1 MLAGGS
7 ALAQAPAGGGTVPK
21 DVKLPVNVS
30 LAIYLPAQL
39 RRWHGPFS
47 GLLGS
52 SRTLEDTALSAGAI
66 YFSESHMAEAGAD
79 APYGL
84 LLALHPDLKA
94 ESGHLVYTLNY
105 AVFAADAQ
113 PLMKSSETVAVGGF
127 DLDRA
132 TLQATQQVMTVL
144 ITGLHPDE
152 HKYPAVLN
160 LKSRSLDFAI
170 DGDKPW
176 SSGTGFYFN
185 SSGQVLTAAHV
196 IHDCIKIQVKRD
208 DKALSAKL
216 LAASNV
222 IDIAALDTSA
232 PTASAPTA
240 SAPTAS
246 APTASAPTASAPT
259 ASAPTASAPTA
270 FLGFRRDTPI
280 ELGEPVT
287 NVSFPLQSILAAT
300 PNLTR
305 GNVSARGGLTGS
317 EGQFQFS
324 APIQPGA
331 SGGPVVSDG
340 GELLGVTVSTLNA
353 AALAKQGTIPQ
364 NVNFA
369 LEARYVVRFLQKNGL
384 AFTSVEPNLHG
395 DAHTAN
401 QAALAAVVSVQCYE

>member
-1 MLAGGS
+1 VGKASAPGVSWLRWLLPAMVVAGQAVADTPAS
-7 ALAQAPAGGGTVPK
+7 AALPK
-21 DVKLPVNVS
+21 DLKLPINVS

-39 RRWHGPFS
+39 RRWHGPIS
-47 GLLGS
+47 GPLGS
-52 SRTLEDTALSAGAI
+52 SRTLEDTVLSAGAI

-84 LLALHPDLKA
+84 LLALHPDLKG
-94 ESGHLVYTLNY
+94 ESGQLVYALNY

-113 PLMKSSETVAVGGF
+113 PLMKSSEKVTVKGL

-132 TLQATQQVMTVL
+132 TLQATQQVMLTL

-152 HKYPAVLN
+152 QKFPAVLN
-160 LKSRSLDFAI
+160 LKSRSLEFAVN
-170 DGDKPW
+170 GDKPW
-176 SSGTGFYFN
+176 ASGTGFYFN

-208 DKALSAKL
+208 DRMLSAKL

-222 IDIAALDTSA
+222 VDVAALDTGA
-232 PTASAPTA
+232 AS
-240 SAPTAS
+240 
-246 APTASAPTASAPT
+246 
-259 ASAPTASAPTA
+259 TA
-270 FLGFRRDTPI
+270 FLSFRRDTPL

-317 EGQFQFS
+317 VGQFQFS

-369 LEARYVVRFLQKNGL
+369 LESRYVVKFLQKNGL
-384 AFTSVEPNLHG
+384 AFTSVEQNLHG
-395 DAHTAN
+395 DAHSAN

>member
-1 MLAGGS
+1 MLVGGS
-7 ALAQAPAGGGTVPK
+7 ALAQPPAGGGTVPK

-113 PLMKSSETVAVGGF
+113 PLMKSSETVTVGGF

-208 DKALSAKL
+208 DKVLSAKL

-232 PTASAPTA
+232 PAASAPSA
-240 SAPTAS
+240 SAPS
-246 APTASAPTASAPT
+246 
-259 ASAPTASAPTA
+259 ASAPTA